1 MKAVRGSTYKN
12 QETELVKWDLEVKA
26 NRVFWRILYYS
37 VLLEQMFDRK

>member
-12 QETELVKWDLEVKA
+12 QEIKLVKWDLEVKA
-26 NRVFWRILYYS
+26 NHVFWRILYYS